1 MGQANDYVGKGL
13 AGGEIVIRPPDEA
26 KYVWHHNVIL
36 GNTALY
42 GATGGELYAAGR
54 AGERFA
60 VRNSGARAVVEGV
73 GDHGCEY
80 MTGGA
85 VVVLGQTGRNFGAG
99 MTGGVAYVYDNHDM
113 LTARANQQLVSLRRV
128 ERPEDAAELKAL
140 LEHHLERTAS
150 PRARGILDDWENQL
164 PIFWRVAP
172 VEQVAALEAAN
183 EGVTEEEEA
192 AEAKR

>member
-1 MGQANDYVGKGL
+1 M
-13 AGGEIVIRPPDEA
+13 
-26 KYVWHHNVIL
+26 
-36 GNTALY
+36 
-42 GATGGELYAAGR
+42 
-54 AGERFA
+54 
-60 VRNSGARAVVEGV
+60 AVVEGV

-113 LTARANQQLVSLRRV
+113 LTTRANQQLVSLRRV
-128 ERPEDAAELKAL
+128 ERPEDQAELKAL
-140 LEHHLERTAS
+140 LERHLERTAS
-150 PRARGILDDWENQL
+150 PRARAILEDWENQL

-192 AEAKR
+192 AEAKRYVCGRSWAVLEQSPRVHVITLCLRGFR

>member
-1 MGQANDYVGKGL
+1 M
-13 AGGEIVIRPPDEA
+13 
-26 KYVWHHNVIL
+26 IL

-80 MTGGA
+80 MTGGV
-85 VVVLGQTGRNFGAG
+85 VVVLGKTGRNFGAG

-128 ERPEDAAELKAL
+128 ERPEDQAELKAL
-140 LEHHLERTAS
+140 LERHLERTAS
-150 PRARGILDDWENQL
+150 PRARAHPGRLGKPTPDLLARRAGGAGRRAGSRERRRDRGRRSRRGQAVVSADNKTSSTIGTNVVLSGL
-164 PIFWRVAP
+164 VP
-172 VEQVAALEAAN
+172 
-183 EGVTEEEEA
+183 
-192 AEAKR
+192 

>member
-1 MGQANDYVGKGL
+1 
-13 AGGEIVIRPPDEA
+13 
-26 KYVWHHNVIL
+26 
-36 GNTALY
+36 
-42 GATGGELYAAGR
+42 
-54 AGERFA
+54 

-140 LEHHLERTAS
+140 LERHLERTAS

-183 EGVTEEEEA
+183 EGVTEEEEGKA
-192 AEAKR
+192 